1 MYKTLKSEKG
11 SMTLVE
17 ATIVFPIV
25 FIVVFMMIVL
35 GNIYYIHSR
44 IQFEVVH
51 AAIDAASAAENPM
64 QVKILKDGGIPSDIG
79 NKAAIKPYR
88 HILSGHG
95 SEVAQEMEDLL
106 ISRISKIKEYSI
118 IKSIAPDTINPD
130 VAYESSIIM
139 SQIKVSYDYNIPMP
153 IKYPFSNK
161 TLKVH
166 YYDEYTILVGD
177 PAELVRNVS
186 MIADEA
192 ERHKGIMDFLGKIGE
207 VADKIGKFIN

>member
-1 MYKTLKSEKG
+1 MS
-11 SMTLVE
+11 LVE

-44 IQFEVVH
+44 IQFEIVH
-51 AAIDAASAAENPM
+51 AAID
-64 QVKILKDGGIPSDIG
+64 
-79 NKAAIKPYR
+79 AAIKPYR

-95 SEVAQEMEDLL
+95 NEVAQEMEDLL

-118 IKSIAPDTINPD
+118 IKSIAPDAIDPD

-166 YYDEYTILVGD
+166 YYDEYTIMVGD
-177 PAELVRNVS
+177 PAEFVRNMSMFIDLLERNQKVMEFADKVS
-186 MIADEA
+186 
-192 ERHKGIMDFLGKIGE
+192 E

>member
-11 SMTLVE
+11 SMSLVE

-64 QVKILKDGGIPSDIG
+64 QVKILKDGGIPHKIED
-79 NKAAIKPYR
+79 KAAIKPYR

-95 SEVAQEMEDLL
+95 NEVAQEMEDLL

-118 IKSIAPDTINPD
+118 IKSIAPEAINPD

-177 PAELVRNVS
+177 PAEFVRNMS
-186 MIADEA
+186 MFTDIV
-192 ERHKGIMDFLGKIGE
+192 ERSEGMSGFFGKIKD
-207 VADKIGKFIN
+207 VAEKIGKFIN

>member
-11 SMTLVE
+11 SMSLVE
-17 ATIVFPIV
+17 DKIVFPIV

-64 QVKILKDGGIPSDIG
+64 QVKILNDGGIPSDIG
-79 NKAAIKPYR
+79 NKAAMKPYR

-95 SEVAQEMEDLL
+95 SEVAREMESLL

-118 IKSIAPDTINPD
+118 IKSIAPDAIDPD

-177 PAELVRNVS
+177 PAEFVRNMS
-186 MIADEA
+186 MFIDLLERNQKVMEFAD
-192 ERHKGIMDFLGKIGE
+192 KISN

>member
-1 MYKTLKSEKG
+1 MW
-11 SMTLVE
+11 
-17 ATIVFPIV
+17 ICQ
-25 FIVVFMMIVL
+25 
-35 GNIYYIHSR
+35 N
-44 IQFEVVH
+44 QFEVVH